1 MRPRKVILS
10 VFEESL
16 VGRVQYERIRFSACQ
31 GLGMTRTC
39 VRNLGVAL
47 YLATVG
53 SCVDFLLSG
62 LSSCSRSLGV
72 PLQTTLSYG
81 G

>member
-1 MRPRKVILS
+1 M
-10 VFEESL
+10 
-16 VGRVQYERIRFSACQ
+16 
-31 GLGMTRTC
+31 
-39 VRNLGVAL
+39 RNLGVAL